1 MMVEP
6 LDVVIPT
13 VTKDYPTLGECVTSI
28 FRYVADVR
36 FVWLVS
42 KERPPLADLAAA
54 HAARV
59 RWVDEATGPAT
70 LKEASRH
77 VGTKRP
83 GQSPRGVEKD
93 YGRLGWLY
101 QQCIKLEAS
110 KWCGEALSRRH
121 LIVDSDIV
129 FFRRVAMVEDG
140 VALLSWQPEY
150 KHGPYFEHLDKI
162 TGGRVRRVDER
173 MSGVAHHM
181 VFDEACLDG
190 LRAVVRA
197 ATGSPLWR
205 AFLEYAVVPERGDVA
220 AGSEYEL
227 YFNYAL
233 AEFPRTHRAR
243 ALRMRDNSGVFDLD
257 PSSYKLNVKDHH
269 YRMVGARDA
278 ARDARDDRDWDLAAY
293 HCRVLPLAHFAL
305 NATKDDDLRRMIA
318 ADPRVCV
325 HILGAL
331 KDAPTFRAAP
341 APDQAPWPERPVP
354 APKPATKAAPP
365 PPASSAPK
373 RAPKQGS
380 FAAFLA
386 AKKGAAPERTPA
398 PKPPAAPPKPAPPP
412 PAAPTS
418 PPTPPP
424 AREPERSPEKP
435 KAAEEPVDALL
446 GNPADMVS
454 QIHGAWL
461 AQKALR
467 PTACVGGAWDGPPP
481 RDGRLRRGL
490 ENLSTL
496 VTAET
501 CAMLKV
507 HGHCCVD
514 GVLPPDLCRA
524 LKAELEAM
532 RAANVM
538 RSNRSYN
545 VGGGESGADDRAALH
560 RTIAAATNDGGAI
573 TLDGTTVKRG
583 IWEAEP
589 YHPDVQK
596 HAPLFLELYRD
607 RTLIRALAPLLPDL
621 EKQEM
626 RLQVNDGVRG
636 AFDYHCDSSPGL
648 DAREISAL
656 FYLNE
661 AWAPAHGGELRL
673 LPVPDPPAAFPPVA
687 GRLVLFSAH
696 AMLHATKPST
706 VPRYCFTLWL
716 YDDAAK
722 RRAATKA
729 QQGQKSALS
738 ALRSAAGKLKH
749 AQHMADCLAEHHD
762 DAAAR
767 AAALEGHWESVAK
780 MRATA
785 DKVPQLKT
793 AASPEAE
800 GRIWP
805 WW

>member
-1 MMVEP
+1 MVEP

-59 RWVDEATGPAT
+59 
-70 LKEASRH
+70 
-77 VGTKRP
+77 
-83 GQSPRGVEKD
+83 
-93 YGRLGWLY
+93 
-101 QQCIKLEAS
+101 
-110 KWCGEALSRRH
+110 
-121 LIVDSDIV
+121 SDIV
-129 FFRRVAMVEDG
+129 FFRRVTMVEDG

-190 LRAVVRA
+190 LRAVVRT

-205 AFLEYAVVPERGDVA
+205 AFLEYAVVPEGGDIA

-233 AEFPRTHRAR
+233 AEFPKTHRAR

-278 ARDARDDRDWDLAAY
+278 APGRPRLGPR
-293 HCRVLPLAHFAL
+293 RLPLPRAFAG
-305 NATKDDDLRRMIA
+305 A
-318 ADPRVCV
+318 ARA
-325 HILGAL
+325 GAEAC
-331 KDAPTFRAAP
+331 DEGGAAAAGVVGAEARAEA
-341 APDQAPWPERPVP
+341 
-354 APKPATKAAPP
+354 
-365 PPASSAPK
+365 
-373 RAPKQGS
+373 GS
-380 FAAFLA
+380 FAAFMA

-398 PKPPAAPPKPAPPP
+398 PKPLAAPPKPPPAPAAPPTPAPAPPP
-412 PAAPTS
+412 
-418 PPTPPP
+418 
-424 AREPERSPEKP
+424 REPERSPEKP
-435 KAAEEPVDALL
+435 RAAEAPVDAL

-467 PTACVGGAWDGPPP
+467 PTACVKGAWDGPPP

-501 CAMLKV
+501 CATLKV

-589 YHPDVQK
+589 YHPDVQQ

-673 LPVPDPPAAFPPVA
+673 LPVPEPPAAFPPVA

-706 VPRYCFTLWL
+706 VW
-716 YDDAAK
+716 
-722 RRAATKA
+722 
-729 QQGQKSALS
+729 KSNI
-738 ALRSAAGKLKH
+738 
-749 AQHMADCLAEHHD
+749 QPDFNHD

-767 AAALEGHWESVAK
+767 AALEGHWESVAK

>member
-1 MMVEP
+1 MVEP

-129 FFRRVAMVEDG
+129 FFRRVTMVEDG

-190 LRAVVRA
+190 LRAVVRT

-205 AFLEYAVVPERGDVA
+205 AFLEYAVVPEGGDIA

-233 AEFPRTHRAR
+233 AEFPKTHRAR

-305 NATKDDDLRRMIA
+305 NATKDDALRRRIA

-325 HILGAL
+325 HILKAL
-331 KDAPTFRAAP
+331 KDAPSFRAAP
-341 APDQAPWPERPVP
+341 APDQAPLPERPVP

-373 RAPKQGS
+373 RAPKQG
-380 FAAFLA
+380 
-386 AKKGAAPERTPA
+386 
-398 PKPPAAPPKPAPPP
+398 
-412 PAAPTS
+412 
-418 PPTPPP
+418 
-424 AREPERSPEKP
+424 
-435 KAAEEPVDALL
+435 AAEAPVDALL

-467 PTACVGGAWDGPPP
+467 PTACVKGAWDGPPP

-501 CAMLKV
+501 CATLKV

-532 RAANVM
+532 R
-538 RSNRSYN
+538 RRTSC
-545 VGGGESGADDRAALH
+545 GA
-560 RTIAAATNDGGAI
+560 TATRN
-573 TLDGTTVKRG
+573 T
-583 IWEAEP
+583 
-589 YHPDVQK
+589 
-596 HAPLFLELYRD
+596 PLFLELYRD

-673 LPVPDPPAAFPPVA
+673 LPVPEPPAAFPPVA

-696 AMLHATKPST
+696 AMLHATKPPST
-706 VPRYCFTLWL
+706 APRYCFTLWL

-729 QQGQKSALS
+729 QRGQKSALS